1 MKHFCLSL
9 FILIILV
16 IPFQGAKAASFL
28 WKTSDDNNTVYLL
41 GSIHALRAQDLP
53 LPDIYMNAYE
63 DAEKVVLEV
72 DLSNDTLRK
81 MNAEIMDMGVFKGD
95 QTLSGVLGEK
105 KFEELSEQ
113 AREHGLSL
121 RLVDHYEPWYASL
134 FFAQIMM
141 VQMGLSPELGVDK
154 YFEDLARQDGKDLGQ
169 LETPEQQL
177 GFFDNMRFDL
187 QIMLLEQT
195 LREFDKGRELI
206 DLMIEAWKA
215 GDDQKLVSIL
225 EDDTSTGLHPKIAD
239 ILLTKRNKQWV
250 DPITGFIESDRDTLV
265 IVGAL
270 HLVGRDNVIE
280 LLEKQGYQFKRV
292 AQ

>member
-1 MKHFCLSL
+1 MRHHFLY
-9 FILIILV
+9 FVILIALAMPV
-16 IPFQGAKAASFL
+16 QGVKAESFL

-81 MNAEIMDMGVFKGD
+81 MNTVIMDMGVFKGD
-95 QTLSGVLGEK
+95 QSLSGVLGEK

-141 VQMGLSPELGVDK
+141 VQAGLSPELGVDK
-154 YFEDLARQDGKDLGQ
+154 YFEDLARQDGKDLDQ

-177 GFFDNMRFDL
+177 GYFDNMRFDL
-187 QIMLLEQT
+187 QILLLEQT
-195 LREFDKGRELI
+195 LRDFDKGREQI
-206 DLMIEAWKA
+206 VTMIESWKA

-225 EDDTSTGLHPKIAD
+225 EDDAALHPKIAD

-250 DPITGFIESDRDTLV
+250 DPIAGFIESDRDTLV
-265 IVGAL
+265 IVGAM
-270 HLVGRDNVIE
+270 HLVGPDNVIA
-280 LLEKQGYQFKRV
+280 LLEKQGYQFKRI